1 MVFAMVSMAL
11 AVPSGKEIIFEKG
24 NMGKVTFTGKI
35 HADAGV
41 KCTDCHKAGLF
52 PQMKKGTV
60 EIKMNEIY
68 AGKQCG
74 TCHDGKEHFGKV
86 VFEAKTNCKRCHIK

>member
-11 AVPSGKEIIFEKG
+11 AVPSGKELVFEKG
-24 NMGKVTFTGKI
+24 NMGKVTFKGKI

-41 KCTDCHKAGLF
+41 KCTDCHPGLF
-52 PQMKKGTV
+52 QMKKGTAV
-60 EIKMNEIY
+60 ITMKEIY
-68 AGKQCG
+68 EGKQCG

-86 VFEAKTNCKRCHIK
+86 VFKAMGNCQRCHIK